1 LVIDGADLVQN
12 LAETV
17 VVGETLAGLA
27 LIVLGEVIHL
37 RLPAIVT
44 DREVVLGAMTATAS
58 ALASRLAAGLVALD
72 EGAPQKT
79 TEGRQVAQELSAAST
94 QRDRSLF
101 ARLGAHESQTMY
113 ITGLLVKQFD
123 SLVNLLWVTLLMTWS

>member
-1 LVIDGADLVQN
+1 VIDGADLVQD

-58 ALASRLAAGLVALD
+58 ALASRLATGLVALD

-79 TEGRQVAQELSAAST
+79 IEGRQVAQ
-94 QRDRSLF
+94 
-101 ARLGAHESQTMY
+101 
-113 ITGLLVKQFD
+113 
-123 SLVNLLWVTLLMTWS
+123 